1 MPGNFEFQILNSEL
15 FSRPFFTRW
24 QVVIQL
30 NSKFKIRNSKLHSL
44 LCYHIA
50 MLSHRLI
57 FGPIMIGILLLTF
70 FLDSK
75 LDQVDITGTILQ
87 DLFQGRTY
95 LPAGLLLL
103 GAFFV
108 LIILGA
114 GELCRIFAA
123 KGIVA
128 SRSIV
133 TLAGITGCLM
143 MFAIPQAAN
152 AQMTMGVFSTLIA
165 LLFMLSLVKHS
176 WITHKTEGAIAAAAV
191 TMFALIYMGLLPGF
205 LVAIRRWY
213 SPWVVAAV
221 LLIVKSCDIGA
232 YFSGRAFGKHK
243 LIPWLSPG
251 KTWEGLFGGVLFSGL
266 VALLLAYLS
275 NHFEVAGIYKTIDG
289 LRTFMPNDF
298 HLPRTFVAGL
308 LMGAVGQFGD
318 LTASLFKR
326 DAGIK
331 DSGNTIPGFGGVL
344 DVVDSPVIVAPL
356 AYWLLWFGTG
366 L

>member
-1 MPGNFEFQILNSEL
+1 
-15 FSRPFFTRW
+15 
-24 QVVIQL
+24 
-30 NSKFKIRNSKLHSL
+30 
-44 LCYHIA
+44 
-50 MLSHRLI
+50 
-57 FGPIMIGILLLTF
+57 MIGVLLLIF

-75 LDQVDITGTILQ
+75 LDQLDIANTVVS
-87 DLFQGRTY
+87 DLFGGRSY

-103 GAFFV
+103 GV
-108 LIILGA
+108 ILLLILLGA
-114 GELCRIFAA
+114 GELCKIFAA
-123 KGIVA
+123 KGIIA
-128 SRSIV
+128 SRTIV
-133 TLAGITGCLM
+133 SLAGISGCMM
-143 MFAIPQAAN
+143 MFAVPYKTD
-152 AQMTMGVFSTLIA
+152 AQMTMGIFGTIMAV
-165 LLFMLSLVKHS
+165 LFILSLIKHS
-176 WITHKTEGAIAAAAV
+176 WMTQKTDGAIAAAAV

-232 YFSGRAFGKHK
+232 YFTGRSIGKHK

-275 NHFEVAGIYKTIDG
+275 NHFGVAGIYKTIEG
-289 LRTFMPNDF
+289 ARTFIPNDF
-298 HLPRTFVAGL
+298 HLARSFGAGL

-344 DVVDSPVIVAPL
+344 DVVDSPLIVAPL
-356 AYWLLWFGTG
+356 AYWLLWLGSII
-366 L
+366 